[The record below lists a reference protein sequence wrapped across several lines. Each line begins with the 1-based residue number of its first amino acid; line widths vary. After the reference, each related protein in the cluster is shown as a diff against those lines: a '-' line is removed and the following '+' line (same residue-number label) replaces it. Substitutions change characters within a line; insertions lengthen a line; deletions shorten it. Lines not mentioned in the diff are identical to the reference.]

1 MADKYFVKYPTYNC
15 FFDDRFMKTDS
26 KGVVEYTKYNRSN
39 YSDIENLTTL
49 VENSA
54 TVEYETPIGSEYQIP
69 CDAKR
74 YKSPSNPTGK
84 FVQKLYKCAYKG
96 ELVIDYSN
104 FYVAINWAESVDI
117 DSYISRL
124 NFYPDS
130 GYTNAK
136 TYSTQV
142 STLLYYITGSYGDQT
157 TDIYAYTTGDRT
169 SSPVSSYRLLP
180 KINNSYQSEIYYVDG
195 DSIIADSNG
204 NKALYI
210 SMWKFSGNIFDYS
223 SMKNILSDNYNT
235 NSSYI
240 KLNIFSYKNV
250 TQSLNITFNNTSS
263 VTINNRTQSFMTA
276 SNSSSK
282 YIYKDDKNDDASVYV
297 IGMVSV
303 NSSYVLQSSDS
314 DYDKYHPF
322 WKKGNNYYGITLTG
336 LRCFGATK
344 PKNSDLEYVVEYGGY
359 YYCFFEYVD
368 FGYLSIDELI
378 HNMWV
383 NSGKPSNWR
392 DINGINALINENNG
406 NPFIRSAKISYDKKK
421 GIWKAET
428 IANIIG
434 IGEGKSTENEFS
446 SSITPYITNI
456 NSWLFDY
463 VRNSVDNTYIIFQ
476 NYLNKSEMNVLV
488 LDYYK
493 EISDTESV
501 GNHMFS
507 LCYPNITDT
516 YGNVDIHGL
525 RLKVKKAEDTKVKGS
540 VKIHNGRHT
549 ESAKIVDN
557 SENNVCWFESLS
569 ITSDRIKLYNG
580 DFSLRITNDGTY
592 LSYDA
597 TSPRHDLLSIVGKS
611 VEINVDDYKDERFDN
626 YIGTFKHD
634 NNNDQ
639 NPYFLSTGQING
651 HSATKISGFAYV
663 GGNLKVEL
671 TDKKISN
678 NKTEKYLVMSC
689 GESMAVSTVFCTK
702 DATDNKCYMR
712 NNNDKNLNTYTSNN
726 NVSYNTTEVITI
738 GEVDNEVRLW
748 KTLPLNDE
756 IKSDYW
762 DDIIRGEWMLWRN
775 PSRKFEVYDITKG
788 TQYRDY
794 TSGMVTSYVF
804 NRNYMCELCDAWG
817 KSRTYAN
824 FVENYF
830 SGFRWSGETDKIT
843 NLNDYYTTFNT
854 KGGGMVIYYQNARWF
869 NPYANS
875 GDVDSRGF
883 ILENS
888 PSKYG
893 WEGSSIENHQYVIY
907 NNDLVRLSTIQNCGR
922 IYKPTDMIVTT
933 NESEHKNFIKQHPDA
948 VQKTDSYLFLN
959 KSYTIKEKETPIYI
973 NNLEC
978 AFGVVFHI
986 VEGSNKYD
994 ISYKDHDE
1002 LIVKF
1007 NQNDLGDID
1016 YCVSKA
1022 NFYYTNNKGATYR
1035 SAVSKMKSAYDVLST
1050 IDNGK
1055 YKDYYIAVYSYST
1068 GDTYVK
1074 LSQLTDINSYFSYS
1088 TTTFTTPFH
1097 TSITNTPQI
1106 YDDRKSLLT
1115 WSGMTL
1121 YKNKP

>member
-104 FYVAINWAESVDI
+104 FFVAINWAESVDI

-136 TYSTQV
+136 TYLTKV
-142 STLLYYITGSYGDQT
+142 STLLYKIGGSYGDQT
-157 TDIYAYTTGDRT
+157 TDIYAYTTDDRI
-169 SSPVSSYRLLP
+169 SSPVTSYKLLP

-195 DSIIADSNG
+195 DSIVADSNG

-210 SMWKFSGNIFDYS
+210 SMWRYNGNIFTSTS
-223 SMKNILSDNYNT
+223 SMGNILSDNYNT

-303 NSSYVLQSSDS
+303 DSSYVLQSSDS

-344 PKNSDLEYVVEYGGY
+344 PKISNLEYAVEYSGY

-525 RLKVKKAEDTKVKGS
+525 RLKVKKVEGEGTKVKGS

-557 SENNVCWFESLS
+557 SENNVCWFDSLS

-592 LSYDA
+592 LSYDNNGQK
-597 TSPRHDLLSIVGKS
+597 LLSIVGKS

-626 YIGTFKHD
+626 YEGTFKHD
-634 NNNDQ
+634 NDHDQ
-639 NPYFLSTGQING
+639 NPYFLTTRENIING

-663 GGNLKVEL
+663 GGNLKVEH

-702 DATDNKCYMR
+702 DVTDNKCYMR

-756 IKSDYW
+756 IKSNYW
-762 DDIIRGEWMLWRN
+762 DDVVRGEWVLWKN
-775 PSRKFEVYDITKG
+775 PSRKFDVYDITNG
-788 TQYRDY
+788 YQYRDY
-794 TSGMVTSYVF
+794 TKGIIKTYVF
-804 NRNYMCELCDAWG
+804 NRSYMSSLCDAWG

-830 SGFRWSGETDKIT
+830 RGYQWDNSTEDIQNSG
-843 NLNDYYTTFNT
+843 YTTFHINNNNDTKMHWQSARWFDPT
-854 KGGGMVIYYQNARWF
+854 KGGAVHDN
-869 NPYANS
+869 
-875 GDVDSRGF
+875 VGF
-883 ILENS
+883 ITVN
-888 PSKYG
+888 PG
-893 WEGSSIENHQYVIY
+893 NWEGTGINNDDYVIY
-907 NNDLVRLSTIQNCGR
+907 GEDLVRLSSIKER
-922 IYKPTDMIVTT
+922 ALIYKPTDMITT
-933 NESEHKNFIKQHPDA
+933 IDESEHKNFIKRYPNA
-948 VQKTDSYLFLN
+948 TQKKESYLFLN
-959 KSYTIKEKETPIYI
+959 KTYTIKEKETPIYI

-978 AFGVVFHI
+978 VFGVVFHI

-1007 NQNDLGDID
+1007 NPNSLSDID
-1016 YCVSKA
+1016 YCVSN
-1022 NFYYTNNKGATYR
+1022 NFGYQNSKGYNYR
-1035 SAVSKMKSAYDVLST
+1035 TAVAGMKSACNVLRT

-1055 YKDYYIAVYSYST
+1055 YKDYYIAV
-1068 GDTYVK
+1068 DNTYVK
-1074 LSQLTDINSYFSYS
+1074 LSQLNDINNYFSYS
-1088 TTTFTTPFH
+1088 TATFSSPFYKGS
-1097 TSITNTPQI
+1097 TSIA
-1106 YDDRKSLLT
+1106 DDRKSLLT

-1121 YKNKP
+1121 YRDKP